1 MGLQHS
7 NDSSQ
12 YFDSVTVCHLA
23 LPKRSISPMRPQLQ
37 ERQSA
42 RCVTLVTQA
51 RRVGCYHLSLSA
63 PAQVSK
69 AMNRERYRPDAIE
82 GPVVSGTISEGGR
95 WMTRHQIELS
105 RTNSGMPVSSLVLAT
120 VFHVSIIFALLWSP
134 PTTSTPLMPEHAIEL
149 TIERQTTSVAAMIQS
164 VAIPEPPVDSPPIQP
179 ALPVP
184 QQPVPQVESAQTPTL
199 ENALPAPEPPPELT
213 LRDIPKVEPVVPKK
227 EQKKPPPKSDPK
239 PDSNKVLVPPP
250 GATTPNA
257 SPPTPPG
264 APTPNA
270 SPPTPLPNRADVV
283 QPNKKSNDYLA
294 RMGLRPTHQATLTE
308 KSGDTCVQD
317 SEPYKLEITNDKLTA
332 TNSHGVMF
340 SITVPANGEIYHNYR
355 RVPVAEDRTPF
366 KFVDYSMIGN
376 VKTGKLEIWLGNS
389 PYGTPCVYKVNLY

>member
-1 MGLQHS
+1 
-7 NDSSQ
+7 
-12 YFDSVTVCHLA
+12 
-23 LPKRSISPMRPQLQ
+23 
-37 ERQSA
+37 
-42 RCVTLVTQA
+42 
-51 RRVGCYHLSLSA
+51 
-63 PAQVSK
+63 
-69 AMNRERYRPDAIE
+69 
-82 GPVVSGTISEGGR
+82 
-95 WMTRHQIELS
+95 
-105 RTNSGMPVSSLVLAT
+105 
-120 VFHVSIIFALLWSP
+120 
-134 PTTSTPLMPEHAIEL
+134 MPEDSIEL
-149 TIERQTTSVAAMIQS
+149 TIERQTTSLAAMSQS

-184 QQPVPQVESAQTPTL
+184 RQPVPQVESAQTPTL
-199 ENALPAPEPPPELT
+199 ENTVPEPEPPPEPT
-213 LRDIPKVEPVVPKK
+213 LRDFPKVEPVVRKMASAQTPTLENAVPKPEPTPELTSRDFPKVAPVVPKK

-270 SPPTPLPNRADVV
+270 SPPAPLPNRADVV
-283 QPNKKSNDYLA
+283 QPNKKSKNYLE
-294 RMGLRPTHQATLTE
+294 RMGIKPSHIATLSE
-308 KSGDTCVQD
+308 KSGATCVQD

-389 PYGTPCVYKVNLY
+389 PYGTPCVYKVNLYR

>member
-7 NDSSQ
+7 NDSPQ

-134 PTTSTPLMPEHAIEL
+134 PTTSTPLMPEDAIEL
-149 TIERQTTSVAAMIQS
+149 TIERQTTSLAAMIQS

-179 ALPVP
+179 ALPAP
-184 QQPVPQVESAQTPTL
+184 RQPVPQVESAQTPTL
-199 ENALPAPEPPPELT
+199 ENTVPEPEPPPEPT
-213 LRDIPKVEPVVPKK
+213 LRDFPKVEPVVPKK

-239 PDSNKVLVPPP
+239 PDSNKILVPPP

-294 RMGLRPTHQATLTE
+294 RMGLRPTHQAILTE
-308 KSGDTCVQD
+308 KSGDTCLGEVL
-317 SEPYKLEITNDKLTA
+317 YNLAITDNKLTVS
-332 TNSHGVMF
+332 NQHGKMF
-340 SITVPANGEIYHNYR
+340 SITVPANGEIYQRYK
-355 RVPVAEDRTPF
+355 RVPVTEDSKYEARSPF
-366 KFVDYSMIGN
+366 KFVEYQIIGN
-376 VKTGKLEIWLGNS
+376 VKTGKLEIWQS
-389 PYGTPCVYKVNLY
+389 HCVYKLNLY